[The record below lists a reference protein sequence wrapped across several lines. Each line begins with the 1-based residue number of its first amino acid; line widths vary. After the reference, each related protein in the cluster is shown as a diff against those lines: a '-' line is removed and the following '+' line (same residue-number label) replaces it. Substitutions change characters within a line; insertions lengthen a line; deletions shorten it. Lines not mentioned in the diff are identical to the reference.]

1 MLHAPIPEDPMPTED
16 PYATITLTPDELDA
30 ELARRWAAVLPA
42 LPELGR
48 SLIRRYA
55 EPHRL
60 YHDRAHL
67 LQVLLSVDALDGD
80 DDLYI
85 VRLAA
90 WFHDA
95 IYDLPERELTNE
107 EASARLS
114 VRELGRAGFEQE
126 DLTQVSRLVRLTAT
140 HAPGARDPEGELLCD
155 ADLAILAAPAERYDA
170 YVAAVRAEYAAVP
183 EEQFLQGRLAVLEPL
198 ADSEIFRSGKAQGL
212 KAAARANLDRELW
225 RLRDRLG
232 LEQPEDA
239 PDDVSVEGSTP

>member
-1 MLHAPIPEDPMPTED
+1 MPTDPID
-16 PYATITLTPDELDA
+16 PYATITLTSDELDA
-30 ELARRWAAVLPA
+30 ELARHWDVVLPA

-48 SLIRRYA
+48 SLVRRYA
-55 EPHRL
+55 EPHRR

-67 LQVLLSVDALDGD
+67 LQVLLSIDALAADQ
-80 DDLYI
+80 DLYL

-95 IYDLPERELTNE
+95 VYDLPERELTNE

-126 DLTQVSRLVRLTAT
+126 DLTQVSRLVRLTVT

-155 ADLAILAAPAERYDA
+155 ADLAILAAPPERYDA

-183 EEQFLQGRLAVLEPL
+183 EEQFLSGRLAVLEPL
-198 ADSEIFRSGKAQGL
+198 ADSEIFRSSKGQGL
-212 KAAARANLDRELW
+212 KAAARANLERELW
-225 RLRDRLG
+225 SLRDRLG
-232 LEQPEDA
+232 LEQPEDTA
-239 PDDVSVEGSTP
+239 VEGSTS

>member
-1 MLHAPIPEDPMPTED
+1 MPTDQLD
-16 PYATITLTPDELDA
+16 PFTVPDLAPEEIEA
-30 ELARRWAAVLPA
+30 ELTRRWDALMPA
-42 LPELGR
+42 LPELGAGLR
-48 SLIRRYA
+48 RRYA
-55 EPHRL
+55 EPHRR

-67 LQVLLSVDALDGD
+67 LQVLRMVDQLAGD
-80 DDLYI
+80 EDLYV

-95 IYDLPERELTNE
+95 VYDLPERELTNE

-126 DLTQVSRLVRLTAT
+126 DLTQVARLVRLTAT

-170 YVAAVRAEYAAVP
+170 YVEAVRAEYAAVP
-183 EEQFLQGRLAVLEPL
+183 EEQFLAGRLAVLEPL
-198 ADSEIFRSGKAQGL
+198 ADGEIFRSGKAQSL

-225 RLRDRLG
+225 SLRDRLG
-232 LEQPEDA
+232 IEQPEDVDPV
-239 PDDVSVEGSTP
+239 PDSRR